1 MDSRVDEF
9 EKILAGKN
17 RPEMDQKLLPLLQLT
32 PSLAD
37 YVQKNEKFV
46 DRNAKYLTSNISV
59 PGRGDAAE
67 NSLSSSINC
76 SNGNHIF

>member
-1 MDSRVDEF
+1 MDLRVDEF

-46 DRNAKYLTSNISV
+46 DRVCELGSHYQWWCKKNYEFWVEFFS
-59 PGRGDAAE
+59 
-67 NSLSSSINC
+67 
-76 SNGNHIF
+76 FF